1 MISCKEITN
10 LLADYL
16 DGALDQQTI
25 QDLEAHLSGCRICD
39 NFMRTYQ
46 TTTTL
51 LRDLGEE
58 EVPGELK
65 DRVLHFF
72 REHRGQREEG
82 S

>member
-16 DGALDQQTI
+16 EEALDEQTV
-25 QDLEAHLSGCRICD
+25 QALEAHLSGCRICD

-58 EVPGELK
+58 EIPVDLK
-65 DRVLHFF
+65 ERMLRFF
-72 REHRGQREEG
+72 QEHRGQREGEC
-82 S
+82 

>member
-16 DGALDQQTI
+16 EEALDEQTV
-25 QDLEAHLSGCRICD
+25 QALEAHLSGCRICD

-58 EVPGELK
+58 EIPGELK
-65 DRVLHFF
+65 DRLLRFV
-72 REHRGQREEG
+72 RERKMKNP
-82 S
+82 

>member
-16 DGALDQQTI
+16 EGSLDPETLQALKGH
-25 QDLEAHLSGCRICD
+25 LEGCRTCE
-39 NFMRTYQ
+39 NFMRSYE

-65 DRVLHFF
+65 ARVLRFL
-72 REHRGQREEG
+72 RQRPGRTEE
-82 S
+82 SS